1 MGIKARNYS
10 GSTDGR
16 ETVREQKNRELS
28 RRAATEGVVLL
39 KNEGLLPLATDK
51 KLAVYGNGI
60 AKIIKGGTG
69 SGDVNERR
77 VVSVLDGL
85 LAAGYP
91 IVNEENARKYI
102 ADHKESM
109 EDWRE
114 KVLAE
119 IEKLESSSDMSF
131 FGILADTKGK
141 EYDDIPIL
149 EEQLEEADAV
159 IYIISRVAGEGKD
172 RNATEGD
179 YYLTA
184 KEKQQLQE
192 IAGYHKNIVLLVN
205 TGAQIDITDLHVR
218 EAIKSIVYISQPGME
233 AGHVIA
239 DILSGKVNP
248 SGHLTTTWSRKYEDF
263 PNAATFSHCN
273 GDTTNEYYEEGI
285 YIGYRYFDSF
295 GVDTLYPFGYGL
307 SYTGFDLKP
316 EGVFVDENVVKVR
329 VTVTNTGAV
338 YAGKQVVQVYAACPQ
353 NETGKE
359 LKRLI
364 GFQKTGLLAPGQ
376 SETVEIAA
384 DAKCFASYDA
394 KKAVW
399 VVEQGEY
406 AVFAGENAADIKL
419 AGVLDVEVDSI
430 IEKVPHILPLQTE
443 LHEIRPDGRVIDLFT
458 ENWKKEAEEAGILA
472 ITYSPTEQPLVRLPE
487 TEHAAAARKIAES
500 MEDDELVAMLM
511 GEITKG
517 QDNIV
522 ENELVQT
529 GIYVPGAA
537 GETSCR
543 FAEKYGVPAI
553 SMADGPAGLRVMR
566 KYDVDN
572 KTGLIYGHGLLS
584 ALEGGFLSKEYD
596 REDVTTY
603 YMYATAIP
611 IGTML
616 AQTWNL
622 SILKEIGTMVAG
634 EMQELGISW
643 WLAPGM
649 NIHRNPL
656 CGRNFE
662 YYSEDPLVAGTMA
675 AAITQGVQSV
685 PGVGTTIKH
694 FACNNQEDNRLHSN
708 SIVSERALRELYL
721 RGFEIAVKTSQP
733 MCVMSSYNLIN
744 GIPTSNSVELLTE
757 VLRNEWDFKGI
768 VMTDWTTTTAGSA
781 VPYKCAEAGN
791 DLIMPGNKVD
801 VDDITEALKSGAL
814 DRAKVTDCAARLIAV
829 IFDTLGM
836 EEPKPYGRIRG

>member
-1 MGIKARNYS
+1 MGMKARNYS
-10 GSTDGR
+10 GSTDSR
-16 ETVREQKNRELS
+16 ETARELKNREVS
-28 RRAATEGVVLL
+28 RKAATEGVVLL
-39 KNEGLLPLATDK
+39 KNEGLLPLTTDK
-51 KLAVYGNGI
+51 KLAIYGNGI

-85 LAAGYP
+85 LSAGYP
-91 IVNEENARKYI
+91 VVNEENARKYM
-102 ADHKESM
+102 ADYKESM
-109 EDWRE
+109 SDWRE

-119 IEKLESSSDMSF
+119 LEKLDGSSDMAF
-131 FGILADTKGK
+131 FSILANTKGK

-149 EEQLEEADAV
+149 EDQLSEADAV
-159 IYIISRVAGEGKD
+159 VYMISRVAGEGKD
-172 RNATEGD
+172 RNEEEGD

-184 KEKQQLQE
+184 KEKEQLKK
-192 IAGYHKNIVLLVN
+192 IAGYNKNIAVLVN
-205 TGAQIDITDLHVR
+205 TGAQIDIAGLQAE
-218 EAIKSIVYISQPGME
+218 EAVKSIVYLSQPGME

-248 SGHLTTTWSRKYEDF
+248 SGRLTTTWSKKYGDF

-285 YIGYRYFDSF
+285 YVGYRYFDSF
-295 GVDTLYPFGYGL
+295 GVDVLYPFGYGL
-307 SYTGFDLKP
+307 SYTDFGMEP
-316 EGVFVDENVVKVR
+316 EGISVDGNDVKIS

-338 YAGKQVVQVYAACPQ
+338 YAGRQVVQVYAACPQ
-353 NETGKE
+353 NESGKE

-364 GFQKTGLLAPGQ
+364 GFRKTGLLKPGQ
-376 SETVEIAA
+376 SETVEITA
-384 DAKCFASYDA
+384 DAKCFASYDYD
-394 KKAVW
+394 KAAW

-406 AVFAGENAADIKL
+406 AIFAGENTACIKL
-419 AGVLDVEVDSI
+419 AGVLAVAADCV
-430 IEKVPHILPLQTE
+430 IEKVPHILPLKAD
-443 LHEIRPDGRVIDLFT
+443 LHEIKPDGKVIAAFT
-458 ENWKKEAEEAGILA
+458 ESWKKTAGEAGISALP
-472 ITYSPTEQPLVRLPE
+472 YSPTGQQLMRLPE
-487 TEHAAAARKIAES
+487 SEHAAAARKIAES

-543 FAEKYGVPAI
+543 FEKKYGVPAI
-553 SMADGPAGLRVMR
+553 SMADGPAGLRITR

-572 KTGLIYGHGLLS
+572 QTGLIYGQGLIS
-584 ALEGGFLSKEYD
+584 ALEGGILAKDYD

-611 IGTML
+611 IGTLL
-616 AQTWNL
+616 AQTWDPDVL
-622 SILKEIGTMVAG
+622 REVGAMVAG
-634 EMQELGISW
+634 EMQEFGVAW

-662 YYSEDPLVAGTMA
+662 YYSEDPLVAGCMA
-675 AAITQGVQSV
+675 AAMTKGVQSV

-721 RGFEIAVKTSQP
+721 RGFEITVKTSQP

-744 GIPTSNSVELLTE
+744 GVPTSNSVDLLTE
-757 VLRNEWDFKGI
+757 ALRNEWDFKGI

-781 VPYKCAEAGN
+781 TPHKCAEAGN
-791 DLIMPGNKVD
+791 DLIMPGNKID
-801 VDDITEALKSGAL
+801 VDDITEALKTGAL
-814 DRAKVTDCAARLIAV
+814 DRSKAVDCAARLITI

-836 EEPKPYGRIRG
+836 EDPKPYGRLV